1 MPKKENWS
9 DEGRVVYPSLIP
21 ENENEKIKVK
31 YSFNLATDKDNYGLE
46 QEIYAFEAAEGSSE
60 QQNENTCLVIG
71 GKFKNETSYYRIDFT
86 RNDGSGVLYLPLLRN
101 HRYIVLVKEIQGK
114 GYASAEE
121 AFEAGPSNIEAE
133 VMNWNES
140 DDIRY
145 IVVNGHQFM
154 GFTRR
159 AIHFTEETEKH
170 ELDLITNLKQFK
182 IQGENWTENSE
193 TKAWSNGHFNFTKK
207 EVGPTD
213 VPRGVKYTFTFT
225 TKQNTE
231 GESELRFT
239 GGNMEAL
246 LAITQEVSGNG
257 NPDVKPPTGGGFSA
271 SEWILAVDKNGALNL
286 DGKERDNNYPVL
298 FKWGSVLAFAS
309 NSSSVRPVWIPLGF
323 DTESH
328 KNVMYLSTM
337 TFKQWSYVPYSEE
350 GAITYNEKQGKGDP
364 CQYAS
369 KRGHQDGKFRMAK
382 YVGGSSMSEDMGEV
396 KNYSGWSILQNGNI
410 SYSAIKFR
418 SNSTGNNEST
428 SQGRYWLNQ
437 TVETSAY
444 ILNMSINGILTG
456 NNYIQANRN
465 FGYPIRCIPLL
476 IRAKLENES
485 QVTMPREGG
494 SVKIDVRASNSWRSE
509 CTIDG
514 VAVDAAK
521 VKEYINPVVKESNI
535 VHKQTATFTMPENK
549 STSDRKFTLQFV
561 NKNMDLASETI
572 DIVQEGYK
580 GNGNPDVKPPTGGVG
595 ASEWILGV
603 DQNGVLNLDGQVR
616 NGNYTVLF
624 RWGSLL
630 AFNSYYINS
639 EATSFRYVPIWAP
652 TAYELSAD
660 NGYSWRHIPYS
671 GDDNKGLGDIENNEN
686 AGKGDPCKYAVKVG
700 YVKGRFRMAKVDGDS
715 MEDFSNLQKGDK
727 GYNVTSSLLN
737 EAIVYPY
744 TGYREA
750 TSDLNFSGKYVTGV
764 TSDSNGGIGL
774 FALDLNGVNSSS
786 GVEFLALANSETS
799 KWGDL
804 AVAERYGAAIRCIPL
819 MLEAKLI
826 NEASKNIPS
835 AGGTVKIEVRSSNSW
850 EVKCSCIALSP
861 EEVKKN
867 IEPANSTTT
876 VSHVN
881 SVVFTVPKN
890 DTAADREFAI
900 QFVNSKLDLHSDVI
914 TIKQKGKL

>member
-31 YSFNLATDKDNYGLE
+31 YSFNLATDKDYYGLE

-298 FKWGSVLAFAS
+298 FKWGSLLAFAS

-323 DTESH
+323 DTESP

-337 TFKQWSYVPYSEE
+337 TFKQWNYVPYSE
-350 GAITYNEKQGKGDP
+350 
-364 CQYAS
+364 
-369 KRGHQDGKFRMAK
+369 
-382 YVGGSSMSEDMGEV
+382 GGCD
-396 KNYSGWSILQNGNI
+396 YL
-410 SYSAIKFR
+410 
-418 SNSTGNNEST
+418 
-428 SQGRYWLNQ
+428 
-437 TVETSAY
+437 
-444 ILNMSINGILTG
+444 
-456 NNYIQANRN
+456 
-465 FGYPIRCIPLL
+465 
-476 IRAKLENES
+476 
-485 QVTMPREGG
+485 
-494 SVKIDVRASNSWRSE
+494 
-509 CTIDG
+509 
-514 VAVDAAK
+514 
-521 VKEYINPVVKESNI
+521 
-535 VHKQTATFTMPENK
+535 
-549 STSDRKFTLQFV
+549 
-561 NKNMDLASETI
+561 
-572 DIVQEGYK
+572 
-580 GNGNPDVKPPTGGVG
+580 
-595 ASEWILGV
+595 
-603 DQNGVLNLDGQVR
+603 
-616 NGNYTVLF
+616 
-624 RWGSLL
+624 
-630 AFNSYYINS
+630 
-639 EATSFRYVPIWAP
+639 
-652 TAYELSAD
+652 
-660 NGYSWRHIPYS
+660 
-671 GDDNKGLGDIENNEN
+671 
-686 AGKGDPCKYAVKVG
+686 
-700 YVKGRFRMAKVDGDS
+700 
-715 MEDFSNLQKGDK
+715 
-727 GYNVTSSLLN
+727 
-737 EAIVYPY
+737 
-744 TGYREA
+744 
-750 TSDLNFSGKYVTGV
+750 
-764 TSDSNGGIGL
+764 
-774 FALDLNGVNSSS
+774 
-786 GVEFLALANSETS
+786 
-799 KWGDL
+799 
-804 AVAERYGAAIRCIPL
+804 
-819 MLEAKLI
+819 
-826 NEASKNIPS
+826 
-835 AGGTVKIEVRSSNSW
+835 
-850 EVKCSCIALSP
+850 
-861 EEVKKN
+861 
-867 IEPANSTTT
+867 
-876 VSHVN
+876 
-881 SVVFTVPKN
+881 
-890 DTAADREFAI
+890 
-900 QFVNSKLDLHSDVI
+900 
-914 TIKQKGKL
+914 